1 MVDVANAAGT
11 LTLNDFTFKV
21 GTSSTVST
29 WTDAPA
35 PTGFSVRAGAGVGG
49 SDRVEIIWANNA
61 IQNKWLQVIVEG
73 NDTAGGHNTNTGL
86 ATSDVFFFGNKAGD
100 TFLNSQPTIVQT
112 NINDSLAVRGNGS
125 FLQPVTNIYDFNRDS
140 VVNINDELVA
150 RANSGFLTRNL
161 TWNPPAAPLA
171 AAADDGSDGAIATA
185 LAAKALP
192 SLPKV
197 PGWISHR
204 LESVDLNSGPAAKL
218 FTALA
223 EANTPTT
230 RSLLLAANEVT
241 NALDLDD
248 SLLES
253 LIAGL
258 N

>member
-1 MVDVANAAGT
+1 
-11 LTLNDFTFKV
+11 
-21 GTSSTVST
+21 
-29 WTDAPA
+29 
-35 PTGFSVRAGAGVGG
+35 
-49 SDRVEIIWANNA
+49 
-61 IQNKWLQVIVEG
+61 
-73 NDTAGGHNTNTGL
+73 
-86 ATSDVFFFGNKAGD
+86 VFFFGNKAGD

>member
-21 GTSSTVST
+21 GTSSTVSS
-29 WTDAPA
+29 WANAPA

-61 IQNKWLQVIVEG
+61 IQNQWLQVIVEG

-125 FLQPVTNIYDFNRDS
+125 FLQPITNIYDFNRDS

-171 AAADDGSDGAIATA
+171 AAADDGAVATA
-185 LAAKALP
+185 LAIKATP
-192 SLPKV
+192 SLPAV

-204 LESVDLNSGPAAKL
+204 LQSVDLNSGPAAKL